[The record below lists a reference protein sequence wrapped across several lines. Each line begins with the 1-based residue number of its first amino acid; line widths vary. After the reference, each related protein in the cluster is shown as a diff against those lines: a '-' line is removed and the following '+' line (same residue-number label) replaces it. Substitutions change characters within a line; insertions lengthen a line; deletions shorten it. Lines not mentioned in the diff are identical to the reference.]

1 MGLPLSMRIRRHVI
15 YAPTTTIMAT
25 GLQGT
30 AELERESLRESLSER
45 DRARERERGEGE
57 LVREREREGERER
70 DRQTEGGRERELCI
84 EEGNRAP
91 VVTTT
96 HPRNDTRRQRRW
108 GL

>member
-1 MGLPLSMRIRRHVI
+1 
-15 YAPTTTIMAT
+15 MAT

-30 AELERESLRESLSER
+30 AELERESLRESLRER

-57 LVREREREGERER
+57 RERERGREG
-70 DRQTEGGRERELCI
+70 ERELCI

-96 HPRNDTRRQRRW
+96 HPRNDMRRQRRW